1 MLWYCTRHGDAS
13 EKSYLQKLY
22 KPGFTNHNKKMK
34 FNFSLFF
41 LAVGLAFALEA
52 VFWISMP
59 AKIRK
64 VVNALLLMTDS
75 QLRTWGGI
83 LLAIGV
89 GLCFI
94 GRFLKG

>member
-1 MLWYCTRHGDAS
+1 M
-13 EKSYLQKLY
+13 
-22 KPGFTNHNKKMK
+22 
-34 FNFSLFF
+34 
-41 LAVGLAFALEA
+41 
-52 VFWISMP
+52 
-59 AKIRK
+59 RK